1 MFIATSFIYQ
11 WQNIAFFLLSLEFKD
26 LSVQLK
32 TAGNNTRTFRG
43 ESLVF
48 FSFSLTLKGLANFHE
63 LSNIMPIRSTLSL
76 TDIHNFLTPYL
87 SVVFS
92 FNPLLR
98 FYHKLQLVNLKLV
111 DL

>member
-48 FSFSLTLKGLANFHE
+48 FLIFIDFEGSGKFSE
-63 LSNIMPIRSTLSL
+63 LSNSMPIRSTLSL
-76 TDIHNFLTPYL
+76 TDIHNFLAPYL